1 MKLAAGN
8 PNLMKKQATRVNRH
22 ATLGALPST
31 LGDKNPSKYARG
43 GAVLMERTD
52 DMAAPRTFNHM
63 KDGQVYIP
71 ERMESV
77 RPGAADALRLPSRG
91 YPT

>member
-8 PNLMKKQATRVNRH
+8 PNLMKKQATRVNRR

-52 DMAAPRTFNHM
+52 DMASPRTFNHM
-63 KDGQVYIP
+63 RDGQVYIP

-77 RPGAADALRLPSRG
+77 RPGATDALRLPSRG